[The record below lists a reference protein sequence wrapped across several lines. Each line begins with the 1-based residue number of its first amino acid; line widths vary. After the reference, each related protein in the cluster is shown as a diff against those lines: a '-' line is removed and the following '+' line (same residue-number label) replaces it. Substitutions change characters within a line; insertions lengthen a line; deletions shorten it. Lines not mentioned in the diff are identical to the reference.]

1 MKFTKMHGLG
11 NDFIILDYLDMPL
24 PEKCEWENLAKKI
37 CKRGFGVG
45 ADGLVL
51 ISRADNLSYKMTIF
65 NSDGSEAEM
74 CGNAIRCIGKYLYE
88 AKGIK
93 KDNLMITTKGG
104 IKNLKIIKENGKIEE
119 VEVNMGSPILNSK
132 HIPVSGEDRRVVSEK
147 IETPYDEFEIT
158 AVSMGNPHA
167 VIFYPSLDD
176 EVINKVGPY
185 IEKNSLFPKGTN
197 VEFVK
202 VHAHDD
208 ITVKVWERGA
218 GRTYACGTGA
228 CAALVASVLNGY
240 TGRSA
245 RVNLPGGPLNIKWAE
260 EENDSIYMRGKAEFV
275 YTGNLRPE
283 YWQNNI

>member
-11 NDFIILDYLDMPL
+11 NDFIILDYLERSL
-24 PEKCEWENLAKKI
+24 PENYDWGKLSEKV

-51 ISRADNLSYKMTIF
+51 ISRDDNQTYSMRIF

-74 CGNAIRCIGKYLYE
+74 CGNAVRCIGKYLYE

-93 KDNLMITTKGG
+93 KDTLVITTKGG
-104 IKNLKIIKENGKIEE
+104 SKKLKIIKNDDIVKE
-119 VEVNMGSPILNSK
+119 VEVNMGRPILDSK
-132 HIPVSGEDRRVVSEK
+132 DIPMSGASRNVIGEK
-147 IETPYDEFEIT
+147 VETPYGSFEIT

-167 VIFYPSLDD
+167 VIFCDDFDD
-176 EVINKVGPY
+176 ELINNLGPY
-185 IEKNSLFPKGTN
+185 IEKHDLFPNGTN

-202 VHAHDD
+202 VHNQEE

-228 CAALVASVLNGY
+228 CGALAASALNGY
-240 TGRSA
+240 TGNSA
-245 RVNLPGGPLNIKWAE
+245 KVNLPGGSLNIKWAKDE
-260 EENDSIYMRGKAEFV
+260 SGDIYMSGKAEFV

-283 YWQNNI
+283 FW